1 MHIMLVEDDA
11 ELGEAIRHAL
21 VQQSCAVTW
30 LRNGREAMLGLD
42 DQSADLVLLD
52 LGLPDRDGFD
62 VLAEA
67 RRKGI
72 RTPILVM
79 TARDGL
85 EARVRGLDLGAD
97 DYLVKPFH
105 LEELSARIRSLI
117 RRTRGLADNIIEA
130 GDLRMNLASGEVTF
144 RGAAVTLTRREFA
157 LLRALMERAGRIVH
171 RQTLENSVY
180 GIDNPV
186 EGNAL
191 EVQVHWLR
199 RKLSTDT
206 IRTVRG
212 IGYMLPREPK

>member
-11 ELGEAIRHAL
+11 ELGEAIRHVL

-130 GDLRMNLASGEVTF
+130 GDLQMNLASGEVTF
-144 RGAAVTLTRREFA
+144 RGAGVTLTRREFA

-171 RQTLENSVY
+171 RETLENSVY

-199 RKLSTDT
+199 RKLSPDT

>member
-130 GDLRMNLASGEVTF
+130 GDLQMNLASGEVTF
-144 RGAAVTLTRREFA
+144 RGDAVTLTRREFA

-199 RKLSTDT
+199 RKLSADT

>member
-130 GDLRMNLASGEVTF
+130 GDLRMNLATGDVAF

-171 RQTLENSVY
+171 RETLENSVY

-199 RKLSTDT
+199 RKLSADT